1 LELNQP
7 INGEVLVT
15 YAVGRPESPVADPSK
30 LLPHKWK
37 ALLASGVLA
46 IVLGALMLVWPGKT
60 VLVATVLFGLYLLVV
75 GGAQLFIAMAS
86 EISGGGR
93 AVLFISGAVSVILAV
108 LTFRYFGEP
117 FAILLFAIYIGI
129 SFIIRG
135 VATTVAAISGA
146 ETAARGWDIFFG
158 IVSILAGIIMM
169 LLPTT
174 SIVTLAVVTGAFLV
188 ALGVF
193 EIVSAFQ
200 TRREG
205 VKIPVKVGTP
215 RAA

>member
-1 LELNQP
+1 
-7 INGEVLVT
+7 
-15 YAVGRPESPVADPSK
+15 
-30 LLPHKWK
+30 
-37 ALLASGVLA
+37 
-46 IVLGALMLVWPGKT
+46 M
-60 VLVATVLFGLYLLVV
+60 
-75 GGAQLFIAMAS
+75 
-86 EISGGGR
+86 
-93 AVLFISGAVSVILAV
+93 LFISGAVSVILAV

-135 VATTVAAISGA
+135 VATTVAAISDA
-146 ETAARGWDIFFG
+146 ETPARGWDIFFG
-158 IVSILAGIIMM
+158 IVSILAGIIML
-169 LLPTT
+169 LLPAT

-200 TRREG
+200 TRREST
-205 VKIPVKVGTP
+205 KIPVKVGTP

>member
-1 LELNQP
+1 M
-7 INGEVLVT
+7 T
-15 YAVGRPESPVADPSK
+15 SAVGQPVTPVVDPSK

-37 ALLASGVLA
+37 VLLASGVLA
-46 IVLGALMLVWPGKT
+46 IILGLLMLVWPGKT
-60 VLVATVLFGLYLLVV
+60 VLVATVLFGLALLAM
-75 GGAQLFIAMAS
+75 GGAQLFIAMAA

-93 AVLFISGAVSVILAV
+93 ALLFIGGAVSLILAV

-117 FAILLFAIYIGI
+117 FSILLFAIYIGI

-135 VATTVAAISGA
+135 VATTAAAISDTEASG
-146 ETAARGWDIFFG
+146 RGWNIFFG
-158 IVSILAGIIMM
+158 ITSVLAGIIVL
-169 LLPTT
+169 LLPAT

-200 TRREG
+200 VRRG
-205 VKIPVKVGTP
+205 KVPVNARMP